1 VIRKLGR
8 NMMLQDKLLLV
19 RFGPKALLKRAGKN
33 DGTSKKLKDSKI
45 NSVIH
50 INSPLTNAHRKVSDK
65 PMLNSANEMKR
76 PGDGNSTKTKNGR
89 KNRPKSNGQKNNS
102 VGNDSNKR
110 KKRSTKIGA
119 LIRHR
124 KRRDAKKSGISTVRT
139 NTVNTSNNK
148 RKSKR
153 NMRDAWRRPVSTG
166 KRKSRKCGRTIPA
179 CNKNSKT
186 L

>member
-1 VIRKLGR
+1 
-8 NMMLQDKLLLV
+8 MMPQEKLLRV

-45 NSVIH
+45 NSMIH
-50 INSPLTNAHRKVSDK
+50 ISSPLINVRRKVSDK
-65 PMLNSANEMKR
+65 PMLNKANEMQR

-110 KKRSTKIGA
+110 KKRSTRIGA

-166 KRKSRKCGRTIPA
+166 KPKSRKCGRTIPA
-179 CNKNSKT
+179 WNKNSKI

>member
-8 NMMLQDKLLLV
+8 NMMLQEKLLLV

-89 KNRPKSNGQKNNS
+89 KNRLKSNGQKNNS
-102 VGNDSNKR
+102 VGNDSHKR

-124 KRRDAKKSGISTVRT
+124 KKRDAKKSGISTVRT

-148 RKSKR
+148 RKNKR

-166 KRKSRKCGRTIPA
+166 KRKSRKYGRTIPA